1 MDGWE
6 EGRRERQSVPS
17 ERDTGLPP
25 ASPRKS
31 HTEVVVEE
39 EEEEVGGGDPSPLKP
54 RTAGLRLTCCGYAC
68 SSSSSSSIR
77 RLAG

>member
-17 ERDTGLPP
+17 ERDAGLPP

-31 HTEVVVEE
+31 HTEVVV
-39 EEEEVGGGDPSPLKP
+39 EEEVGGGDPSPLKP

-68 SSSSSSSIR
+68 SSSSIR